1 MSTFYYNYVDIIV
14 IDFVVKIM
22 SSTGEILSTEETSAT
37 LSNAEPLCARA

>member
-22 SSTGEILSTEETSAT
+22 SSTGEILSTEETSAM
-37 LSNAEPLCARA
+37 LSNAEPLSTRA